1 MICSTTNR
9 FGLDTTEPTLL
20 TAQQPLNAFDKFVSV
35 PVRIDPDLLELL
47 VSHISQHI
55 QGDLIQ
61 QVNTNQNNGS
71 HGGPQAQPITTPDN
85 KQSKMSQIRERGHH
99 FEVPMKNEM
108 KI

>member
-1 MICSTTNR
+1 MDAI
-9 FGLDTTEPTLL
+9 EPTLL

-61 QVNTNQNNGS
+61 QVNTNQNEGS
-71 HGGPQAQPITTPDN
+71 HGGLQAQPITTSDN
-85 KQSKMSQIRERGHH
+85 NQSKESQIVEHVRH
-99 FEVPMKNEM
+99 FEVRIKANHF
-108 KI
+108 KADLGSLLL